1 MEQILKEKLEKYDLS
16 TINQKKNAIKEI
28 IQEMIL
34 CGLSRG
40 GFFNMAAFYGGTALR
55 IFYGLDR
62 FSEDLDFSLL
72 NADDKFNLDKFFPYI
87 QNELKID
94 EIAIPNEK

>member
-40 GFFNMAAFYGGTALR
+40 GFFNMAAFYGG
-55 IFYGLDR
+55 
-62 FSEDLDFSLL
+62 
-72 NADDKFNLDKFFPYI
+72 KH
-87 QNELKID
+87 
-94 EIAIPNEK
+94 